1 MEENA
6 HAGVPCRHGQM
17 ANPPLHPPTS
27 RGRPPCRLGEK
38 PHPARVARAA
48 GYVRVSQE
56 RNVGRHG
63 LDAQE
68 VDVRRHA
75 EFMRWTFV
83 ETYREEGVSGYKRER
98 PALGRMIADAEAG
111 RFDVAVFPSL
121 DRIARSVR
129 DSIEIERR
137 FRDCGVSV
145 VFVRENIDTG
155 TAVGEFFRNLMS
167 SIAEFEGHLMHERML
182 KGLRA
187 KAARGGYT
195 GTWLPY
201 GYEAVDGEVTVI
213 EAQAAVV
220 RRIFEWRAEGRSLRR
235 MAKELS
241 ATGVPT
247 QHGRK
252 WHPSVVWEIY
262 RNRFYTGKSKA
273 GDGWVNGQ
281 HEAVVSKE
289 LFRKANG

>member
-1 MEENA
+1 M
-6 HAGVPCRHGQM
+6 
-17 ANPPLHPPTS
+17 T
-27 RGRPPCRLGEK
+27 
-38 PHPARVARAA
+38 ARAETEGMRAA

-56 RNVGRHG
+56 RNVDRYG

-75 EFMRWTFV
+75 DYMRWTLV
-83 ETYREEGVSGYKRER
+83 GIYREEGASGYKRER

-111 RFDVAVFPSL
+111 RFDLAVFPSL

-129 DSIEIERR
+129 DSIEIEKR

-145 VFVRENIDTG
+145 VFVRENIDTA
-155 TAVGEFFRNLMS
+155 TPVGEFFRNVMS

-201 GYEAVDGEVTVI
+201 GYEAVDGEVVVV

-220 RRIFEWRAEGRSLRR
+220 RRVFEWRAEGRSLRR
-235 MAKELS
+235 MSSERNW
-241 ATGVPT
+241 TG
-247 QHGRK
+247 
-252 WHPSVVWEIY
+252 
-262 RNRFYTGKSKA
+262 
-273 GDGWVNGQ
+273 
-281 HEAVVSKE
+281 
-289 LFRKANG
+289 